1 MAERRTNNRVNQEDD
16 KNSKFKR
23 TKKKVCPFSKD
34 KDLVLDYKN
43 AEQLQRFITE
53 KGKILPR
60 RVTGATAKQQ
70 REITAAIKKARQVA
84 LLPYSAE

>member
-1 MAERRTNNRVNQEDD
+1 MQR
-16 KNSKFKR
+16 KFR
-23 TKKKVCPFSKD
+23 PRKKVVAYFSDNIKP
-34 KDLVLDYKN
+34 LDYKDVN
-43 AEQLQRFITE
+43 TLKKFISE
-53 KGKILPR
+53 RGKILPR

>member
-1 MAERRTNNRVNQEDD
+1 MAERRTNNRVNQEDE

-23 TKKKVCPFSKD
+23 TK
-34 KDLVLDYKN
+34 KN

-60 RVTGATAKQQ
+60 RVTGACAKAQ
-70 REITAAIKKARQVA
+70 RQITKAVKRARQIGV
-84 LLPYSAE
+84 LPYTMD

>member
-1 MAERRTNNRVNQEDD
+1 MAERRTNNRVNQEDE